1 MYNKFFRRIGMS
13 LVVGINKPKQISK
26 WCDYTDADG
35 TVLASFKIRGI
46 AYKAYQKALEMAN
59 NQVSAKGFNVD
70 TASKEDSLFHEL
82 LFDAVAVHLIEDWKG
97 IDFEEVVN
105 GEIVKREVPFTT
117 ENAKNALRNGDNG
130 AVIWLFVKTEAEKM
144 QAEADREKLDILGK
158 SVNFTIGQNTVAKE
172 KPVRQRKSKT
182 Q

>member
-1 MYNKFFRRIGMS
+1 MS

-26 WCDYTDADG
+26 WCDYKDENDQ
-35 TVLASFKIRGI
+35 VLASFKIRGI
-46 AYKAYQKALEMAN
+46 GYKPYQIALERVN
-59 NQVSAKGFNVD
+59 NQISSKGFNVE

-82 LFDAVAVHLIEDWKG
+82 LFDALSVHLIEDWKG
-97 IDFEEVVN
+97 IDFEEVIN

-130 AVIWLFVKTEAEKM
+130 TIIWMFVKQEAEKM

-158 SVNFTIGQNTVAKE
+158 SEAFTIGQSTEAIK
-172 KPVRQRKSKT
+172 KPVTPRKKKT
-182 Q
+182 QSTSS